1 MTSRAY
7 LMPMAWI
14 ANVELAAFCA
24 LLPPTILTHI
34 HPFLHEGE
42 KNIVGSY
49 LMIKG
54 KVLIKIA
61 NLADDG
67 ICFCLVSADAIPTF
81 STKEVKNNCQKNVN

>member
-1 MTSRAY
+1 
-7 LMPMAWI
+7 
-14 ANVELAAFCA
+14 
-24 LLPPTILTHI
+24 
-34 HPFLHEGE
+34 
-42 KNIVGSY
+42 
-49 LMIKG
+49 MIKG